1 MAKDIEVLKIPANG
15 NPEFVTITNDL
26 AGMQKV
32 VNGYIEFVGFPF
44 KKSKYALT
52 INEEGRLIDL
62 PLNVRATYLIN
73 KAYNTLS
80 NPMTA
85 TVIVGDGFVAL
96 HGVQSRSVKEADKLE
111 LLAEVN
117 EMEVENWYLK
127 QGGREVIEQALTKP
141 LYSIT
146 SL

>member
-1 MAKDIEVLKIPANG
+1 MAKNIEVLRIPANG
-15 NPEFVTITNDL
+15 DPEFITITNDL
-26 AGMQKV
+26 SGMQKV

-62 PLNVRATYLIN
+62 PLNVRATYLVN
-73 KAYNTLS
+73 KAYKTLN
-80 NPMTA
+80 NPMAA

-96 HGVQSRSVKEADKLE
+96 HGIQSRSVKEADKFD
-111 LLAEVN
+111 LLAEAN
-117 EMEVENWYLK
+117 ETDVERWYLK
-127 QGGREVIEQALTKP
+127 EGGKEVIEQALNKP

-146 SL
+146 SF

>member
-15 NPEFVTITNDL
+15 NPEFVTIKNDL
-26 AGMQKV
+26 AGMQKF

-80 NPMTA
+80 NPMAA

-96 HGVQSRSVKEADKLE
+96 HGVQSHSVKEADKLD

-117 EMEVENWYLK
+117 EMEVESWLK
-127 QGGREVIEQALTKP
+127 DGGMKVIQEALNKP

>member
-1 MAKDIEVLKIPANG
+1 
-15 NPEFVTITNDL
+15 
-26 AGMQKV
+26 MQKV

-62 PLNVRATYLIN
+62 PLNVRATYLVN
-73 KAYNTLS
+73 KAYKTLN
-80 NPMTA
+80 NPMAA

-96 HGVQSRSVKEADKLE
+96 HGIQSRSVKESDKFD

-117 EMEVENWYLK
+117 ETDVERWYLK
-127 QGGREVIEQALTKP
+127 EGGKEVIEQALNKP

-146 SL
+146 SF